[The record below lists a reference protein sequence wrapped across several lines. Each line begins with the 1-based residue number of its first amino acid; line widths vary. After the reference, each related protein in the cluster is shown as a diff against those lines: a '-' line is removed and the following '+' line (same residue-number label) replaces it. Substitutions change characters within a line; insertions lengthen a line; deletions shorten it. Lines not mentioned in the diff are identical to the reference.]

1 MVLLMEEKFSI
12 RLTTFSNGERYPLL
26 LNQQG
31 QPHWHATLYA
41 TTQIRNAS
49 KAPNTIV
56 AVLSAIRILT
66 SWSFSRNQDIE
77 SRFSQRRFLNEHE
90 LESLRQYTQMIK
102 TNEPLDQKVIK
113 ISRKAEKIR
122 GNIKVSETRISGST
136 QYIRMTYI
144 ADYIEWLAINL
155 IERNAKQVDAN
166 TLKAI
171 KKMSDG
177 LRERRPQK
185 IAKSRENARK
195 GLTDQQQE
203 TLITLI
209 KPESENNPF
218 SMDLRTRNQ
227 LIILLLYHLGLR
239 AGELLALRISD
250 FDFQKNTL
258 LVARRHDNIHDSRT
272 YQPVVKTFDR
282 QIPLSN
288 QLMKLVSDYVIG
300 LRCKIKTAKQH
311 DYLFVVHQI
320 GPFLG
325 QPLSLKGLA
334 KVFQE
339 IKNCSPILLNQLT
352 PHVLRHTAND
362 RFSELMDKRGA
373 SPAEEEKMR
382 SYIMGWKEGSGTATT
397 YTRRHI
403 ENKAKE
409 VALLLQKSIKGN
421 SNA

>member
-1 MVLLMEEKFSI
+1 MEIKYSI

-31 QPHWHATLYA
+31 QPHWYATLYA

-49 KAPNTIV
+49 KASNTIV
-56 AVLSAIRILT
+56 AVLSAIRILI
-66 SWSFSRNQDIE
+66 SWALSRDQDIE

-90 LESLRQYTQMIK
+90 LESLRQYTQLIK
-102 TNEPLDQKVIK
+102 AKEPSNQKITSMSKRV
-113 ISRKAEKIR
+113 EDIR
-122 GNIKVSETRISGST
+122 GSIRVSEDRISGST

-155 IERNAKQVDAN
+155 IERDAKQIDEES
-166 TLKAI
+166 LKAI
-171 KKMSDG
+171 KKMSFG
-177 LRERRPQK
+177 IRERRPQK
-185 IAKSRENARK
+185 ITKSRENARK
-195 GLTDQQQE
+195 GLTKQQQE
-203 TLITLI
+203 VLLNLITP
-209 KPESENNPF
+209 KSEGNPF
-218 SMDLRTRNQ
+218 SAEVQIRNQ

-258 LVARRHDNIHDSRT
+258 LVARRHDNLGDSRT

-282 QIPLSN
+282 RLPLSN
-288 QLMKLVSDYVIG
+288 QLIKFVSDYVIG
-300 LRCKIKTAKQH
+300 IRYKIKAANQH
-311 DYLFVVHQI
+311 DYLFVVHQT

-334 KVFQE
+334 KIFQE
-339 IKNCSPILLNQLT
+339 IKNSSPNLLNHLT
-352 PHVLRHTAND
+352 PHILRHTAND

-373 SPAEEEKMR
+373 NSAEEDKMR
-382 SYIMGWKEGSGTATT
+382 SYIMGWKEGSGTAAT

-403 ENKAKE
+403 ENKARE
-409 VALLLQKSIKGN
+409 AALLLQERIKGN
-421 SNA
+421 NNA

>member
-1 MVLLMEEKFSI
+1 MVKLMEEKFSI
-12 RLTTFSNGERYPLL
+12 RLITFSNGERCPLL
-26 LNQQG
+26 LNQLG
-31 QPHWHATLYA
+31 QPHWYATLYA

-49 KAPNTIV
+49 KAPNTII
-56 AVLSAIRILT
+56 AVLSAIRILL
-66 SWSFSRNQDIE
+66 SWSFSHNQDIE
-77 SRFSQRRFLNEHE
+77 SRFCERKFLNEHE
-90 LESLRQYTQMIK
+90 LESLRQYTQMMKI
-102 TNEPLDQKVIK
+102 NESSEKKIIK
-113 ISRKAEKIR
+113 ISRRSEKLRGSIR
-122 GNIKVSETRISGST
+122 ISEARISGST

-144 ADYIEWLAINL
+144 SDYIEWLAINL
-155 IERNAKQVDAN
+155 IERDAKQVGPD

-195 GLTDQQQE
+195 GLTEQQQKE
-203 TLITLI
+203 LLNLTN
-209 KPESENNPF
+209 PESENNPF
-218 SMDLRTRNQ
+218 STDVRVRNQ

-258 LVARRHDNIHDSRT
+258 LVARRHDNASDSRT

-282 QIPLSN
+282 RVPLSN

-300 LRCKIKTAKQH
+300 LRAKIKIAKQH

-334 KVFQE
+334 KIFQE
-339 IKNCSPILLNQLT
+339 IKHSSPNLNHLT

-373 SPAEEEKMR
+373 SPAEEDKMR
-382 SYIMGWKEGSGTATT
+382 SYIMGWKEGSGTAAT
-397 YTRRHI
+397 YTRHHV
-403 ENKAKE
+403 ENKARE
-409 VALLLQKSIKGN
+409 AALLLQERTKRK
-421 SNA
+421 

>member
-1 MVLLMEEKFSI
+1 MVQLMQEKLSI
-12 RLTTFSNGERYPLL
+12 RLITFSNGERYPLL

-31 QPHWHATLYA
+31 QPHWHASLYA

-56 AVLSAIRILT
+56 AVLSAIRILL

-77 SRFSQRRFLNEHE
+77 NRFCQRNFLNEHE

-102 TNEPLDQKVIK
+102 THEPSDQKIIK
-113 ISRKAEKIR
+113 ISRRIEKLR
-122 GNIKVSETRISGST
+122 GNIKISEARISGST

-155 IERNAKQVDAN
+155 IERDAKQVDAN

-185 IAKSRENARK
+185 ISKSRENARK

-203 TLITLI
+203 ALLNLI
-209 KPESENNPF
+209 KPETEDNPF
-218 SMDLRTRNQ
+218 SIEVQIRNK

-258 LVARRHDNIHDSRT
+258 LIARRHDNANDSRT

-282 QIPLSN
+282 RIPLSN
-288 QLMKLVSDYVIG
+288 QLIKLVSDYVLG
-300 LRCKIKTAKQH
+300 LRCKNKAAKQH

-334 KVFQE
+334 KIFQE
-339 IKNCSPILLNQLT
+339 IKNSSPTLKDLT
-352 PHVLRHTAND
+352 PHILRHTAND

-373 SPAEEEKMR
+373 SPAEEDKMR
-382 SYIMGWKEGSGTATT
+382 SYIMGWKEGSGTAAT

-409 VALLLQKSIKGN
+409 AALLLQKIKGN
-421 SNA
+421 SNV

>member
-1 MVLLMEEKFSI
+1 MEEKFSI

-56 AVLSAIRILT
+56 VVLSAIRILL

-77 SRFSQRRFLNEHE
+77 SRFSQRNFLNEHE
-90 LESLRQYTQMIK
+90 LESLRQYTQMMK
-102 TNEPLDQKVIK
+102 TNELSDQKIIRISKK
-113 ISRKAEKIR
+113 IEKIR
-122 GNIKVSETRISGST
+122 GNIRISKNRISGST

-155 IERNAKQVDAN
+155 IERDAKQVNAD

-195 GLTDQQQE
+195 GLTDQEQE
-203 TLITLI
+203 ALLNLITP
-209 KPESENNPF
+209 KSEINPF
-218 SMDLRTRNQ
+218 SIEVQIRNQ

-258 LVARRHDNIHDSRT
+258 LVARRHDNAQDSRT
-272 YQPVVKTFDR
+272 FQPVVKTFDR
-282 QIPLSN
+282 RIPLSN
-288 QLMKLVSDYVIG
+288 QLMKLVSDYVIS
-300 LRCKIKTAKQH
+300 LRCKIKTAKLH
-311 DYLFVVHQI
+311 DYLFVVHQV

-334 KVFQE
+334 KIFQE
-339 IKNCSPILLNQLT
+339 IKYSSPELNYLT

-362 RFSELMDKRGA
+362 RFSELMDRRGA
-373 SPAEEEKMR
+373 SPAEEDKMR
-382 SYIMGWKEGSGTATT
+382 SYIMGWKEGSGTAAT

-403 ENKAKE
+403 ENKARE
-409 VALLLQKSIKGN
+409 AALLLQKTIKGN

>member
-1 MVLLMEEKFSI
+1 MEEKLSI
-12 RLTTFSNGERYPLL
+12 RLITFSNGERYPLL
-26 LNQQG
+26 LNQHG

-56 AVLSAIRILT
+56 AVLSAIRILL
-66 SWSFSRNQDIE
+66 SWSLSRNQDIE
-77 SRFSQRRFLNEHE
+77 SRFCQKKFLNEHE
-90 LESLRQYTQMIK
+90 LESLRQYTQMMK
-102 TNEPLDQKVIK
+102 TNEPSGQKIIK
-113 ISRKAEKIR
+113 ISRRIEKLR
-122 GNIKVSETRISGST
+122 GNIRISEARISGGT

-155 IERNAKQVDAN
+155 IERDAKQVDAN

-171 KKMSDG
+171 KKMSNG

-195 GLTDQQQE
+195 GLAEEQQE
-203 TLITLI
+203 TLLSLV

-218 SMDLRTRNQ
+218 STDVQIRNQ

-258 LVARRHDNIHDSRT
+258 LVARRHDNANDSRA

-282 QIPLSN
+282 RIPLSN

-300 LRCKIKTAKQH
+300 LRAKIKTAKQH
-311 DYLFVVHQI
+311 DYLFVVHQT

-334 KVFQE
+334 KIFQE
-339 IKNCSPILLNQLT
+339 IKNSSPNLKDLT

-373 SPAEEEKMR
+373 SPTEEDKMR
-382 SYIMGWKEGSGTATT
+382 SYIMGWKEGSGTAAT

-403 ENKAKE
+403 ENKAME
-409 VALLLQKSIKGN
+409 VALLLQKSIKGD

>member
-1 MVLLMEEKFSI
+1 MVLIMEEKFSI
-12 RLTTFSNGERYPLL
+12 RFITFSNGERYPLL

-31 QPHWHATLYA
+31 QPHWYATLYA

-56 AVLSAIRILT
+56 TVLSAIRILL

-77 SRFSQRRFLNEHE
+77 SRFCQRNFLNEHE
-90 LESLRQYTQMIK
+90 LESLRQYTQMMK
-102 TNEPLDQKVIK
+102 TNERSDQKIIK
-113 ISRKAEKIR
+113 ISRNIEKLR
-122 GNIKVSETRISGST
+122 GNIRISEGRISGST

-155 IERNAKQVDAN
+155 IERDAKQVSSDI
-166 TLKAI
+166 LKAI

-195 GLTDQQQE
+195 GLTEQQQKE
-203 TLITLI
+203 LLNLTN
-209 KPESENNPF
+209 PESENNPF
-218 SMDLRTRNQ
+218 STGVQIRNQ

-258 LVARRHDNIHDSRT
+258 LIARRHDNASDSRT

-282 QIPLSN
+282 RVPLSN
-288 QLMKLVSDYVIG
+288 QLMKLISDYVIG
-300 LRCKIKTAKQH
+300 LRAKIRTAKQH

-334 KVFQE
+334 KIFQE
-339 IKNCSPILLNQLT
+339 IRNSSPNLKSLT

-362 RFSELMDKRGA
+362 RFSELMDKRGV
-373 SPAEEEKMR
+373 SSAEEDKIR
-382 SYIMGWKEGSGTATT
+382 SYIMGWKEGSGTAAT

-403 ENKAKE
+403 ENKAME
-409 VALLLQKSIKGN
+409 AALLLQKRTKGN

>member
-1 MVLLMEEKFSI
+1 MEEKFGI
-12 RLTTFSNGERYPLL
+12 KLITFSNGERYPLL

-31 QPHWHATLYA
+31 QPHWYATLYA

-56 AVLSAIRILT
+56 AVLSAIRILL
-66 SWSFSRNQDIE
+66 SWFFSRNQDIE
-77 SRFSQRRFLNEHE
+77 SRFCQRHFLNEHE
-90 LESLRQYTQMIK
+90 LESLRQYTQMMK
-102 TNEPLDQKVIK
+102 TNESSEHKIIK
-113 ISRKAEKIR
+113 FSKRIEKLR
-122 GNIKVSETRISGST
+122 GNIKLSEARISGST

-155 IERNAKQVDAN
+155 IESDAKQIDSD

-185 IAKSRENARK
+185 IAKSRENSRK

-203 TLITLI
+203 ALLSLI
-209 KPESENNPF
+209 KPESKQNPF
-218 SMDLRTRNQ
+218 TIEVQTRNY
-227 LIILLLYHLGLR
+227 LIILLLYHLGLK

-258 LVARRHDNIHDSRT
+258 LVARRHDNVSDSRT

-282 QIPLSN
+282 RVPLSN

-300 LRCKIKTAKQH
+300 LRAKIKTAKQH

-334 KVFQE
+334 KLFQE
-339 IKNCSPILLNQLT
+339 IKNSSPNMKKLT

-373 SPAEEEKMR
+373 SPAEEDKMR
-382 SYIMGWKEGSGTATT
+382 SYIMGWKEGSGTAAT

-403 ENKAKE
+403 ENKAME
-409 VALLLQKSIKGN
+409 AALLLQKSIKRD